1 MNNIKELLK
10 EWGSIVFTWLVS
22 LGIILSI
29 FQWIIK
35 KEVAV
40 IKAEITTSE
49 QRIKTEIALIDQSI
63 KTEIALIDQSIKTIK
78 ENDLKHITDD
88 IKEVRQDIKSLLK
101 RK

>member
-1 MNNIKELLK
+1 MEKKTTIKELLK

-22 LGIILSI
+22 LGIVLSI

-40 IKAEITTSE
+40 IKAEIKASE
-49 QRIKTEIALIDQSI
+49 QRVINKT
-63 KTEIALIDQSIKTIK
+63 ALIDQSIKTIK

-88 IKEVRQDIKSLLK
+88 IKDLQKDMKSLLK